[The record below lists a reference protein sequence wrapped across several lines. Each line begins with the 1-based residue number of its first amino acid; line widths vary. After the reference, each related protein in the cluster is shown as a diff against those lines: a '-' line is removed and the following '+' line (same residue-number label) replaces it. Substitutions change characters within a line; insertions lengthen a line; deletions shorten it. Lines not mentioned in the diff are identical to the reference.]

1 MNSDTIS
8 ETFLMFKKCVS
19 NRSFDF
25 NFRYFVTKCLKSVF
39 VCRINILKLGI
50 DLHTK
55 TAVDSNNNKLSF
67 VHSCSLPRPSATC
80 AIQLQITVF
89 RLKKEIIQLNLFSSL
104 IPITMLNL
112 CILHIIPIGG

>member
-1 MNSDTIS
+1 
-8 ETFLMFKKCVS
+8 MFKKCVS

-39 VCRINILKLGI
+39 VRRINILKLGI

-67 VHSCSLPRPSATC
+67 VHSSLRRPSA
-80 AIQLQITVF
+80 ISSIKLQIKDF

-104 IPITMLNL
+104 ITITMLNL